1 MPSAD
6 ASTATVASLY
16 PRMPSRCTA
25 CPPSNTG
32 PAHSRSAVQPFSP
45 SIHRIAAS
53 QNHVNFL
60 QDSCFLRGK
69 NHLMREDQHRE
80 ETPNAAGHQAVSP
93 VRDDAYFFTAG
104 RVAGG
109 ERVDCLTATFRTHR
123 YALHA
128 HETFVIGAITSGC
141 GTLWLQGTRQRASPG
156 DLTLLNPEDLHDG
169 APHDAKGY
177 SYRVTYPS
185 ASLVRSLAAEITG
198 SETQPHFQCRVVKD
212 PAAAIRLVAAHQALE
227 AYGWSLATE
236 ESLLLAYACCLER
249 HAKGFSPEVLRGRE
263 QRRVARIKSLLN
275 ERAASSDLSLADIA
289 DAVGVSRYHL
299 IHMFHSEAGT
309 TPHAY
314 LVGRRIEAAK
324 RRLRQGEAPVRVAAT
339 TGFAD
344 QAHLTRVFKAR
355 VGVTP
360 GAYRD
365 GVSK

>member
-1 MPSAD
+1 MP
-6 ASTATVASLY
+6 L
-16 PRMPSRCTA
+16 RCKA
-25 CPPSNTG
+25 
-32 PAHSRSAVQPFSP
+32 Q
-45 SIHRIAAS
+45 
-53 QNHVNFL
+53 HVNFL
-60 QDSCFLRGK
+60 QDRRFSRCK
-69 NHLMREDQHRE
+69 NGFMREDGHRE
-80 ETPNAAGHQAVSP
+80 EVPKAAGSP
-93 VRDDAYFFTAG
+93 SRSTVGDDAHFFTSG

-123 YALHA
+123 YAMHA

-141 GTLWLQGTRQRASPG
+141 GTLLLQGTRHRAGPG
-156 DLTLLNPEDLHDG
+156 DLTLFNPEDLHDG

-185 ASLVRSLAAEITG
+185 ASLVRSLTAEITG
-198 SETQPHFQCRVVKD
+198 HETRPHFQCRVVKD
-212 PAAAIRLVAAHQALE
+212 PAAASRLVAAHQALE

-236 ESLLLAYACCLER
+236 EALLLAYACCLER
-249 HAKGFSPEVLRGRE
+249 HAKGFSPEVPRGRE

-275 ERAASSDLSLADIA
+275 ERATSSDLSLADIA

-299 IHMFHSEAGT
+299 IRMFHSEVGT

-324 RRLRQGEAPVRVAAT
+324 HRLRQGEAPVRVAAT